1 MDAPDRRRV
10 AAAVRGL
17 GVVVLLAVLPLVST
31 PETLD
36 IREPVRRVA
45 IAGVLVCAAGAWWAD
60 RRGPQL
66 PRAVWWAMG
75 VVALAA
81 VGSTWASANSW
92 LSVVGRYPRDEG
104 LLMIVAYLAMLPA
117 GAVLFATAAG
127 RRLAVWTATFSGW
140 VLVWMGLRDVLSGQT
155 HRVVTALGNASTVGI
170 WGLLLAAW
178 LGWVAWRERSRV
190 ALAGAF
196 AGAGLLVLGAS
207 RGALAGVLVAAVLS
221 LVLVAHTEGV
231 RRVLVPVGLMV
242 AGVVVVL
249 ALPMTRDRIFLEEAG
264 AGTNITVRLM
274 MWRHTLALV
283 AEEPVLGLGPSR
295 WVGESSAGYG
305 PAWQAEASPGVRLD
319 GVHNVVLQVTA
330 ALGVLG
336 LLAVTGLAVVVGM
349 ALLRAALGTV
359 APVRRGHDRVALAS
373 WRSGRATRRERAQGR
388 DAFASWPAAALA
400 VGVGTAVALMFA
412 YTEPVFVVP
421 GAAVVGGGLAVA
433 HAAGGAAVPRR
444 RPAHPRAPEVLPA
457 ALTAVATVSLV
468 ATTLVWDGYR
478 DARTAVASGPAAAG
492 PRLQQAE
499 RMAPW
504 DPNIPVQAAGAMT
517 TLAADKGAW
526 HRSWGNELAPQ
537 DDALTRACPRIAPD
551 QQCLAWQAR
560 AALQAGDPGRGGLL
574 IQQAVSMGPD
584 DHLSRVVQQEVLLAQ
599 GDTSQAVAAATDHV
613 ERNPHLHTAW
623 RMLAHAQQA
632 DGDLAAAQQSTARA
646 DRELADFQA
655 G

>member
-10 AAAVRGL
+10 AAALRGL

-75 VVALAA
+75 VVALVA

-127 RRLAVWTATFSGW
+127 RRLAVWSATLSGW

-221 LVLVAHTEGV
+221 LVLVARTEGV

-242 AGVVVVL
+242 AGV
-249 ALPMTRDRIFLEEAG
+249 R
-264 AGTNITVRLM
+264 
-274 MWRHTLALV
+274 
-283 AEEPVLGLGPSR
+283 PS
-295 WVGESSAGYG
+295 
-305 PAWQAEASPGVRLD
+305 
-319 GVHNVVLQVTA
+319 
-330 ALGVLG
+330 
-336 LLAVTGLAVVVGM
+336 
-349 ALLRAALGTV
+349 
-359 APVRRGHDRVALAS
+359 
-373 WRSGRATRRERAQGR
+373 
-388 DAFASWPAAALA
+388 
-400 VGVGTAVALMFA
+400 
-412 YTEPVFVVP
+412 
-421 GAAVVGGGLAVA
+421 
-433 HAAGGAAVPRR
+433 
-444 RPAHPRAPEVLPA
+444 
-457 ALTAVATVSLV
+457 LTS
-468 ATTLVWDGYR
+468 
-478 DARTAVASGPAAAG
+478 
-492 PRLQQAE
+492 E
-499 RMAPW
+499 
-504 DPNIPVQAAGAMT
+504 
-517 TLAADKGAW
+517 
-526 HRSWGNELAPQ
+526 NENF
-537 DDALTRACPRIAPD
+537 
-551 QQCLAWQAR
+551 
-560 AALQAGDPGRGGLL
+560 
-574 IQQAVSMGPD
+574 
-584 DHLSRVVQQEVLLAQ
+584 
-599 GDTSQAVAAATDHV
+599 TS
-613 ERNPHLHTAW
+613 
-623 RMLAHAQQA
+623 
-632 DGDLAAAQQSTARA
+632 
-646 DRELADFQA
+646 
-655 G
+655 